1 MTDDLIARLAA
12 DLRPVPRH
20 AMLIRLVAA
29 WLPALVLSALLMWF
43 WLGPRAD
50 LATAPTTMMFWT
62 KFGYTLVLA
71 AFGGVATLALARP
84 DGRIRW
90 PWIAALIVLAALVI
104 GAFWQL
110 ARATPD
116 NMMPLIVG
124 SSNLVCPAYI
134 VALSLPILAASL
146 WTLRQLAPTRP
157 TLAGFAAGLFSGG
170 TGAWVYA
177 FHCGEN
183 GMMFLALW
191 YTLGILIIAA
201 LGALLGR
208 FVLRW

>member
-1 MTDDLIARLAA
+1 MTDELIARLAS

-20 AMLIRLVAA
+20 AMRRLVLFA
-29 WLPALVLSALLMWF
+29 WFPALLVSAGLMWF

-50 LATAPTTMMFWT
+50 LATAPGTMMFWT
-62 KFGYTLVLA
+62 KFSYTSALA
-71 AFGGVATLALARP
+71 AFGGVATFALARP
-84 DGRIRW
+84 GGRIRW
-90 PWIAALIVLAALVI
+90 PWLAALVLLAVVVV

-110 ARATPD
+110 ALAEPD
-116 NMMPLIVG
+116 GMMPLITG
-124 SSNLVCPAYI
+124 SSSLVCPWYI
-134 VALSLPILAASL
+134 VALSLPILAA
-146 WTLRQLAPTRP
+146 TLGALRRLAPTRP

-191 YTLGILIIAA
+191 YTLGILIVAA
-201 LGALLGR
+201 LGAVLGR
-208 FVLRW
+208 LVLRW

>member
-1 MTDDLIARLAA
+1 MTDALISRLTG

-20 AMLIRLVAA
+20 AMRRLVLLA
-29 WLPALVLSALLMWF
+29 WFPALLISAGLMWF

-50 LATAPTTMMFWT
+50 LATAPRTVMFWT
-62 KFGYTLVLA
+62 KFSYTLALA

-84 DGRIRW
+84 GGRTRW
-90 PWIAALIVLAALVI
+90 PWIAALVLLAVLVV

-110 ARATPD
+110 ALAEAD
-116 NMMPLIVG
+116 GMMPLITG
-124 SSNLVCPAYI
+124 SSSLVCPWYI
-134 VALSLPILAASL
+134 VALSLPVLAA
-146 WTLRQLAPTRP
+146 TLGALRRLAPTRP

-191 YTLGILIIAA
+191 YTLGILAVA
-201 LGALLGR
+201 VLGAVLGR

>member
-1 MTDDLIARLAA
+1 MTDELIARLAS

-20 AMLIRLVAA
+20 AMRRLVLLA
-29 WLPALVLSALLMWF
+29 WLPALLLSAGLMWF

-50 LATAPTTMMFWT
+50 LATAPGTMMFWT
-62 KFGYTLVLA
+62 KFSYTLALA

-84 DGRIRW
+84 GGRIRW
-90 PWIAALIVLAALVI
+90 PWIAALVLLAVLVL

-110 ARATPD
+110 AMAEPGG
-116 NMMPLIVG
+116 MMPLIIG
-124 SSNLVCPAYI
+124 SSSLVCPWYI
-134 VALSLPILAASL
+134 VALALPILAA
-146 WTLRQLAPTRP
+146 TLAALRRLAPTRP

-191 YTLGILIIAA
+191 YTLGILAVA
-201 LGALLGR
+201 VLGAVLGR

>member
-1 MTDDLIARLAA
+1 MTDDLIARLAT

-20 AMLIRLVAA
+20 AMQRLLLIA
-29 WLPALVLSALLMWF
+29 WLPALVASAILMWF

-50 LATAPTTMMFWT
+50 LATAPGTMMFWA
-62 KFGYTLVLA
+62 KFGYTLAIA
-71 AFGGVATLALARP
+71 AFGAVATLALSRP

-90 PWIAALIVLAALVI
+90 PWIAGLVLLAVLVV
-104 GAFWQL
+104 GAFLQL
-110 ARATPD
+110 LRAD
-116 NMMPLIVG
+116 RGSMMPLIMG
-124 SSNLVCPAYI
+124 SSNLVCPLYI
-134 VALSLPILAASL
+134 VTLSLPVLAATL
-146 WTLRQLAPTRP
+146 WALRRLAPTRP

-191 YTLGILIIAA
+191 YTLGIAIVACI
-201 LGALLGR
+201 GALLGR
-208 FVLRW
+208 FLLRW